1 MNTEQVRAIRLGPVD
16 SRFAE
21 ILREMGVVHLPDQ
34 PAQREAYLRRH
45 GRHIEAV
52 LVAGHRRVD
61 SQLLDILPSVR
72 AIVVHGVGYDN
83 IAVDLTNK
91 RGIGVSNTPD
101 VLTECVADAAVGL
114 LIDTVR
120 KFSAAER
127 FVRSGQWSTSSFP
140 LTRHVSGSRVG
151 ILGLGR
157 IGQAVAHRL
166 LAFGCSI
173 HYHNRNHVPGSP
185 FAYRSTPVE
194 LAAAVDSLIVLTP
207 GGNGTDRLVDKQVID
222 ALGPD
227 GVLINVSRGSVVDYD
242 ALITAL
248 IEGRLQGAGLDV
260 YPEEPHVPTQL
271 LALDNV
277 VLLPHVGSATVRTRQ
292 AMADLAV
299 ANLRSA
305 LETGRLLTPVSES
318 LGPPSV

>member
-1 MNTEQVRAIRLGPVD
+1 MSTDQVRAIRLGDVD

-21 ILREMGVVHLPDQ
+21 ALREMGVAQLPDD
-34 PAQREAYLRRH
+34 PAQRAAYLRQH
-45 GRHIEAV
+45 GSHIEAA

-61 SQLLDILPSVR
+61 STLLDDLPNVK
-72 AIVVHGVGYDN
+72 AIVIHGVGYDN
-83 IAVDLTNK
+83 VALDHT
-91 RGIGVSNTPD
+91 RARSIGVSNTPD
-101 VLTECVADAAVGL
+101 VLTDCVADATVGL

-120 KFSAAER
+120 RFSAAER

-157 IGQAVAHRL
+157 IGQAVACRL

-173 HYHNRNHVPGSP
+173 DYHNRNPVPELP
-185 FAYRSTPVE
+185 FTYRPTPAA

-207 GGNGTDRLVDKQVID
+207 GGNETDCLVDQEVID
-222 ALGPD
+222 ALGPE
-227 GVLINVSRGSVVDYD
+227 GVLINVSRGSVVDHD

-248 IEGRLQGAGLDV
+248 LAGRLGGAGLDV
-260 YPEEPHVPTQL
+260 YPAEPNVPAEL

-299 ANLRSA
+299 ANLKAA
-305 LETGRLLTPVSES
+305 LETGRLLTPVPES
-318 LGPPSV
+318 PGLANA